1 MPHPIAQRQPL
12 GWRLIQLP
20 NLYFKD
26 RFMDTPVIAPP
37 VDTSNLFNQV
47 SFNRLL
53 DLKRE
58 FAEGGVAR
66 LVLQARPE
74 LTNNHLAVHGGVVM
88 TMLDGA
94 MSSAALS
101 KSGFTRAV
109 VTIDMS
115 TSFIKPAKGRLVAH
129 GLVVGGG
136 KSICFCEARIEDEA
150 GDLVARALG
159 TFKYVN
165 P

>member
-1 MPHPIAQRQPL
+1 MIDPF
-12 GWRLIQLP
+12 
-20 NLYFKD
+20 NFYFNEF
-26 RFMDTPVIAPP
+26 FMDISVTLPL
-37 VDTSNLFNQV
+37 VDTSNLFEQV
-47 SFNRLL
+47 GFNRLL

-115 TSFIKPAKGRLVAH
+115 TSFIKPARGRLVAH
-129 GLVVGGG
+129 GLAVGGG
-136 KSICFCEARIEDEA
+136 KSLCFCEARIEDEE

-165 P
+165 PS